1 MRIVVELSDET
12 YKDIKEENGI
22 YGVNGGLSARV
33 TGKVVGA
40 IQSGTPLL
48 GWLEQ
53 LQEIQKIVMAKNKD
67 ER

>member
-1 MRIVVELSDET
+1 MR
-12 YKDIKEENGI
+12 KDQGGKENGI
-22 YGVNGGLSARV
+22 YGVNGGLSPRV

-53 LQEIQKIVMAKNKD
+53 LQEIQKIVMAKKQ
-67 ER
+67 R

>member
-22 YGVNGGLSARV
+22 YGVNGGLSPRV

-53 LQEIQKIVMAKNKD
+53 LQEIQKIVMAKK
-67 ER
+67 RR

>member
-53 LQEIQKIVMAKNKD
+53 LQEIQKIVMAKKQ
-67 ER
+67 R